1 MLPHRRTAETNE
13 MHQRIPT
20 VARPVAGSRVKR
32 RRLSRKAVAGYAFV
46 APSLLFL
53 LVFSLAPFIF
63 TVWVSLHEWNMLTPV
78 SEMPFR
84 GLDNY
89 RYLLT
94 EDPIFLETARNT
106 VYFAVA
112 NVAISVVLALGVALL
127 LNGPIR
133 FRAFWRAAFFIPY
146 VTIPVAIAIVWSSM
160 LNARYGMINGL
171 LDLAGLNPQ
180 PFLDSVDQ
188 ALPTVIAVAIW
199 QGIGYYMII
208 FLAGLQ
214 AIPEDL
220 YDAGKIDGASSWKLF
235 WSITLPLLRPTMLFV
250 VVVNTLNSLQI
261 FDLPYILT
269 QGGPVN
275 ATNTM
280 VLYMYDT
287 AFMFLRMERATA
299 MAVLLFLVIFV
310 ITLVQLRLLRERD

>member
-1 MLPHRRTAETNE
+1 MQQRFPAVPGAETT
-13 MHQRIPT
+13 IG
-20 VARPVAGSRVKR
+20 GSRARR
-32 RRLSRKAVAGYAFV
+32 RRLSRKATAGYLFV
-46 APSLLFL
+46 APAVIFLLIFSLL
-53 LVFSLAPFIF
+53 PFIF

-78 SEMPFR
+78 GDMPFR

-106 VYFAVA
+106 VIFAVA
-112 NVAISVVLALGVALL
+112 NVAVSVVLALGVALV

-133 FRAFWRAAFFIPY
+133 FRAFWRAAFFVPY
-146 VTIPVAIAIVWSSM
+146 VTIPVAIAIVWRSM

-171 LDLAGLNPQ
+171 LDLVNLNPQ
-180 PFLDSVDQ
+180 PFLDSVSQ
-188 ALPTVIAVAIW
+188 ALPSVIGVAIW

-214 AIPEDL
+214 AIPGDL
-220 YDAGKIDGASSWKLF
+220 YDAAKLDGANAWQLF

-261 FDLPYILT
+261 FDLPFILT

-275 ATNTM
+275 ATNTL

-299 MAVLLFLVIFV
+299 MAVLLFMVIFV